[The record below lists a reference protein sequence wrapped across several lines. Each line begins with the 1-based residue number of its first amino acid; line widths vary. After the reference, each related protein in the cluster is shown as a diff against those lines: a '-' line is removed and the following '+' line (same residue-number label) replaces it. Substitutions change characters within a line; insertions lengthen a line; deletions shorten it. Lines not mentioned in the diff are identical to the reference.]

1 MTRIWVS
8 KYALSTG
15 IVEIPDAEIRDQLAS
30 WERERAFAQY
40 AHGEGKEWHRTLS
53 DAIKRAHVM
62 REDRLKSLRK
72 QIKKLE
78 AMMATEDKF
87 PTIRQLGR

>member
-1 MTRIWVS
+1 M
-8 KYALSTG
+8 L
-15 IVEIPDAEIRDQLAS
+15 IRSVPRL
-30 WERERAFAQY
+30 
-40 AHGEGKEWHRTLS
+40 
-53 DAIKRAHVM
+53 M